1 MVENNAVWK
10 CSYVS
15 TSVVDCEGNQMTL
28 NGDRVTWAFAT
39 GTISQSGNNYDTIN
53 WDDGN
58 PGWKKT
64 GMYYMNIKYTFFTTV
79 SKIFSI

>member
-39 GTISQSGNNYDTIN
+39 GTISQSGKNYDTIN
-53 WDDGN
+53 WNLLDGRR
-58 PGWKKT
+58 GSWKKI
-64 GMYYMNIKYTFFTTV
+64 GMNDMNNK
-79 SKIFSI
+79 